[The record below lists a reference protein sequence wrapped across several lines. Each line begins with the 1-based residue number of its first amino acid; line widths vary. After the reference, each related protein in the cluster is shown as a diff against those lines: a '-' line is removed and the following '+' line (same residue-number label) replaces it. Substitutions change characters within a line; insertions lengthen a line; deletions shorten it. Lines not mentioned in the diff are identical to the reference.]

1 MQSEGWFQPGLDAV
15 VMRGSMSARC
25 AGRCC
30 SDVWMDEAVMSGLV
44 PPNPQVLPRVRLK
57 SQLVQG
63 SQEPELARAR
73 QLVQQFRVLLPQPI
87 SRKSQLIQV

>member
-1 MQSEGWFQPGLDAV
+1 MRRNLRAGSQPGLDAV
-15 VMRGSMSARC
+15 VMRGSMS

-44 PPNPQVLPRVRLK
+44 APNPQVLPRVRLK
-57 SQLVQG
+57 SQLVQD
-63 SQEPELARAR
+63 SQEPELARVR
-73 QLVQQFRVLLPQPI
+73 QIVQQFLVLLPQPI